1 MDWDIDP
8 QAVVKVLQRA
18 GGQAKRF
25 EPITKDYADYAERS
39 VRQTQAT
46 LVGQACA
53 DVLGHYQDAWQD
65 IVGQINASL
74 NGAKEATLAYVHGQE
89 QMALNAQKNATDAAG
104 KRRTADKKRQAAES
118 KAQTEGARQ
127 AQDGGA
133 SQRRNVE

>member
-8 QAVVKVLQRA
+8 QAVAKVLQKA
-18 GGQAKRF
+18 GGEAAGF
-25 EPITKDYADYAERS
+25 EPVAKDYADYAERS

-53 DVLGHYQDAWQD
+53 DVLTYYQDAWTD
-65 IVGQINASL
+65 LIGQVNASL

-89 QMALNAQKNATDAAG
+89 EMALNAQRNATDAAG
-104 KRRTADKKRQAAES
+104 KRRAAEQRRRAAEG
-118 KAQTEGARQ
+118 KAQAEGARQ